1 MYITLFAVLFTGSI
15 PGPIAIGAL
24 IDLTCDL
31 WGEKCGTSTSCIT
44 YNTTEMRYNFV
55 ALPVIIR
62 IVTVVLLVVGLFT
75 YKPTDSCPS
84 TETESSRIDSW
95 GNPTENTERNSQGTT
110 NDQQT
115 VSDTKM

>member
-24 IDLTCDL
+24 IDITCDL

-84 TETESSRIDSW
+84 TETEHIGRSND
-95 GNPTENTERNSQGTT
+95 TERNSEGTH

-115 VSDTKM
+115 VM